1 MKRARTMAL
10 ASGVLALAALAAGC
24 AAHHSGQGQAPEGTV
39 AGRRNV
45 LLLIGDGMGATAVTM
60 ARNYEVGAA
69 GRLAIDDLPVF
80 GQCTTYAVHEDE
92 PGRPDL
98 VTDSASSATALATGR
113 KTSNR
118 RLSTAAGSGEVLPTI
133 LERARAAGFR
143 TGLVSTATL
152 ADATPAAFAAHID
165 YRWCWDPATIVAC
178 PSYNPIFGGRGS
190 IVEQMVAT
198 HPEVLLGGGAAL
210 FDERV
215 AAGPGAGETVLDA
228 AIAAGYRV
236 ITKAGELARLE
247 PGQSVLGLFAR
258 ENFMPRWTGEAAG
271 FPPGEPRRCD
281 VAAVPA
287 DQPDLAEM
295 LAAALRVL
303 SANADDGRSGR
314 GFFLMAEGAM
324 IDKQAHGADACGQIG
339 ETIAFDRAVAVARD
353 FATRNP
359 GTLLVVVG
367 DHDHAAQIVDTAYA
381 AVNPGATTTLRTVD
395 GSAMTIAYATSARG
409 MKQQHTG
416 VQIPIYAFGPSSEA
430 LGGLVDHTDVH
441 RIMAEWLGVEP
452 GGAAVSP

>member
-1 MKRARTMAL
+1 MAHVSVL
-10 ASGVLALAALAAGC
+10 LALAALLGGC
-24 AAHHSGQGQAPEGTV
+24 ATHGSGHGQVPDGQGPEGSV
-39 AGRRNV
+39 FGRRNV

-80 GQCTTYAVHEDE
+80 GQCTTYAVYEDA
-92 PGRPDL
+92 PGRPDF
-98 VTDSASSATALATGR
+98 VTDSASSATALATGH

-118 RLSTAAGSGEVLPTI
+118 RLSTAPTSGEILPTI

-178 PSYNPIFGGRGS
+178 PSYNPVFGGRGS

-198 HPEVLLGGGAAL
+198 HPDVLLGGGAAS
-210 FDERV
+210 FAERI
-215 AAGPGAGETVLDA
+215 AAGPGAGRTVLDA
-228 AIAAGYRV
+228 AKAAGYRV
-236 ITKAGELARLE
+236 VTKAGELAALE
-247 PGQSVLGLFAR
+247 PGEAVLGLFAR
-258 ENFMPRWTGEAAG
+258 ENFVPRWAGDAAG
-271 FPPGEPRRCD
+271 FPPGEPGRCD
-281 VAAVPA
+281 DSLVPV

-295 LAAALRVL
+295 LTAALRVL
-303 SANADDGRSGR
+303 SADAADGGSHR

-353 FATRNP
+353 FAARNP
-359 GTLLVVVG
+359 GTLVIVVG

-395 GSAMTIAYATSARG
+395 GAAMTIAYATSARG

-416 VQIPIYAFGPSSEA
+416 VQVPIYAFGPGSEA

-441 RIMAEWLGVEP
+441 RVMAEWLGLEP
-452 GGAAVSP
+452 GGEVVSP